1 MALFSNNNNGNKVFT
16 YTNINEVVHTSWTP
30 VKMKVVD
37 KETGDVHYEDEP
49 MIPFMQFSRNAES
62 VIDCEV
68 IFGEHDSALV
78 KFTTRYNGEFKYPI
92 HRDCDYSI
100 GDHIKKEDILVMR
113 LVRGEAAKYTA
124 ETLTPKIFNEQVKL
138 GNVCFKL
145 MW

>member
-1 MALFSNNNNGNKVFT
+1 MALFSNNNNGNKTFA
-16 YTNINEVVHTSWTP
+16 YTNINEVVHTSWTT
-30 VKMKVVD
+30 VKKKVVD
-37 KETGDVHYEDEP
+37 EDGSVHFEDED

-78 KFTTRYNGEFKYPI
+78 KFTTFYGGEFKYPI

-100 GDHIKKEDILVMR
+100 GDHIKKEDIFVVR

-124 ETLTPKIFNEQVKL
+124 ETLTTKIFNEQNQL

>member
-1 MALFSNNNNGNKVFT
+1 MALFSNNSGNSKT
-16 YTNINEVVHTSWTP
+16 AAYTNINEVVHTSWTT
-30 VKMKVVD
+30 VKKKVVD
-37 KETGDVHYEDEP
+37 EDGSVHFEDED

-78 KFTTRYNGEFKYPI
+78 KFTTFYDGEFKYPI

-100 GDHIKKEDILVMR
+100 GDHIKKEDILVVR

-124 ETLTPKIFNEQVKL
+124 ETLTTKIFNEQVKL

>member
-1 MALFSNNNNGNKVFT
+1 MALFSNNSGNTMRT
-16 YTNINEVVHTSWTP
+16 YTNINEVVHTSWTT
-30 VKMKVVD
+30 VKEKKVD
-37 KETGDVHYEDEP
+37 KETGNISFVDEP
-49 MIPFMQFSRNAES
+49 MIPFTEFSKNADS

-68 IFGEHDSALV
+68 IFGDHDSALV
-78 KFTTRYNGEFKYPI
+78 KFTTFYGGEFKYPI

-100 GDHIKKEDILVMR
+100 GDHIKKEDILVVR

-124 ETLTPKIFNEQVKL
+124 ETLTAKIFNEQVQL